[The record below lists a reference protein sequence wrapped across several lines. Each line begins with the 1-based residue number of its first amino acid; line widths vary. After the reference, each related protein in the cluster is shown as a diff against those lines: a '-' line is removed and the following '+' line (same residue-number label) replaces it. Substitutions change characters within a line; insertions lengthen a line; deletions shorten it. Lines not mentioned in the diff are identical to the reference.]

1 MLNERE
7 SKNFLELAALAM
19 KSNAIIDRDEKAV
32 YETYKREVNLL
43 DYQLKNIDREKLV
56 TAFLSSTKKV
66 RKAVYIE
73 LAGVLYA
80 DDRID
85 QKEQDWLEQLGKEWG
100 FRDTEIRRMIRW
112 VQDFNDLLNE
122 GYDYILK

>member
-43 DYQLKNIDREKLV
+43 DYQLKNIDREKIDNAEIETDNKESDFLK
-56 TAFLSSTKKV
+56 AFRRKTMEVLLKQKMSWMLQQKILSM
-66 RKAVYIE
+66 
-73 LAGVLYA
+73 
-80 DDRID
+80 
-85 QKEQDWLEQLGKEWG
+85 QK
-100 FRDTEIRRMIRW
+100 RD
-112 VQDFNDLLNE
+112 
-122 GYDYILK
+122 